1 MKISFIVPGRNN
13 LKYFKWSYDSIMK
26 NKGNHEVEICFADDA
41 STDGTWE
48 WVYSESLVNPMLKVM
63 RNEGS
68 ARLGHTTLYDALIRR
83 STHDICIIWHCDMYL
98 APGALDAIQANM
110 VDKKTIVSLTRV
122 EPPLHPPGHEKI
134 TADLGTEP
142 ETFME
147 GKFLELIHNMK
158 KKSSKKE
165 KTTAGVFAPWAFY
178 KEEFLSIGGHDSL
191 FYVQSKEDSDIWN
204 RLMLNGATFVQTWE
218 GFVYHMTCRGS
229 RFNPTITQV
238 GKNSDEWEKQNIIS
252 TRNFIRKW
260 GGMPLQNEYHAIS
273 PNKKYNIGIIVD
285 MSSEMNQPSDGE
297 FIDFIGFLEIFCD
310 SLHIVGDKKYRELVK
325 FYIDKEQP
333 NTLFYLADR
342 LWGYNYK
349 YTPSDQI
356 VLEEK
361 IVISMEWGKIKVNEV
376 FEFLQKFPFI
386 IENYSPGLYGSDIG
400 TIHIKDE
407 SSILKTYEKDLINLN
422 NLYKLREH
430 KEIYPEYFDRYRPVL
445 DFLEMEK
452 LNNNL

>member
-63 RNEGS
+63 RNEGD
-68 ARLGHTTLYDALIRR
+68 ARLGHTILYDALIRR
-83 STHDICIIWHCDMYL
+83 SVHDICIIWHCDMYL
-98 APGALDAIQANM
+98 APGALDAIEKNM
-110 VDKKTIVSLTRV
+110 VDEKTIVSLTRV

-134 TADLGTEP
+134 ISDLGTEP
-142 ETFME
+142 ETFKE
-147 GKFLELIHNMK
+147 DLFLKLAESYVK
-158 KKSSKKE
+158 KKKPI
-165 KTTAGVFAPWAFY
+165 TNGVFAPWAFY

-285 MSSEMNQPSDGE
+285 MSSEMNQPSDEE
-297 FIDFIGFLEIFCD
+297 FIDFIGFLEIFSD
-310 SLHIVGDKKYRELVK
+310 SLHIVGDKKYRDLIK
-325 FYIDKEQP
+325 FYIDKEQA
-333 NTLFYLADR
+333 NTLYYLADR

-349 YTPSDQI
+349 YTPVDQI
-356 VLEEK
+356 VLDNS
-361 IVISMEWGKIKVNEV
+361 IVISMEWDKIKVNEV
-376 FEFLQKFPFI
+376 FDFLQKFPFI
-386 IENYSPGLYGSDIG
+386 IANYAPGMYESNIG
-400 TIHIKDE
+400 TIHIQNEK
-407 SSILKTYEKDLINLN
+407 SISKTYEKDLIKLD
-422 NLYKLREH
+422 NLYQLREY

>member
-63 RNEGS
+63 RNEGDT
-68 ARLGHTTLYDALIRR
+68 RLGHTILYDALIRR
-83 STHDICIIWHCDMYL
+83 SLHDICIIWHCDMYL
-98 APGALDAIQANM
+98 APGALDAIEKNM

-134 TADLGTEP
+134 ISDLGTEP
-142 ETFME
+142 ETFKE
-147 GKFLELIHNMK
+147 DLFLKLAESYVK
-158 KKSSKKE
+158 KKKPI
-165 KTTAGVFAPWAFY
+165 TNGVFAPWAFY

-285 MSSEMNQPSDGE
+285 MSSEMNQPSDEE
-297 FIDFIGFLEIFCD
+297 FIDFIGFLEIFSD
-310 SLHIVGDKKYRELVK
+310 SLHIVGDKKYRDLIK
-325 FYIDKEQP
+325 FYIDKEQA
-333 NTLFYLADR
+333 NTLYYLADR

-349 YTPSDQI
+349 YTPVDQI
-356 VLEEK
+356 VLDES
-361 IVISMEWGKIKVNEV
+361 IVISMEWDKIKVNEV
-376 FEFLQKFPFI
+376 FDFLQKFPFI
-386 IENYSPGLYGSDIG
+386 IENYGPGMYESNIG
-400 TIHIKDE
+400 TIHIQNEK
-407 SSILKTYEKDLINLN
+407 SISKTYEKDLIKLD
-422 NLYKLREH
+422 NLYQLREY

>member
-48 WVYSESLVNPMLKVM
+48 WVYSESLVNPILKVM
-63 RNEGS
+63 RNEGDT
-68 ARLGHTTLYDALIRR
+68 RLGHTILYDALIRR
-83 STHDICIIWHCDMYL
+83 SLHDICIIWHCDMYL
-98 APGALDAIQANM
+98 APGALDAIEKNM

-134 TADLGTEP
+134 TSDLGTEP
-142 ETFME
+142 ETFKE
-147 GKFLELIHNMK
+147 DLFLKLAESYVK
-158 KKSSKKE
+158 KKKPI
-165 KTTAGVFAPWAFY
+165 TNGVFAPWAFY

-285 MSSEMNQPSDGE
+285 MSSEMNQPTDEE
-297 FIDFIGFLEIFCD
+297 FIDFIGFLEIFSD
-310 SLHIVGDKKYRELVK
+310 TLHIVGDKKYRDLIK
-325 FYIDKEQP
+325 FYIDKEQA
-333 NTLFYLADR
+333 NTLYYLADR

-349 YTPSDQI
+349 YTPVNQI
-356 VLEEK
+356 VLDNS
-361 IVISMEWGKIKVNEV
+361 IVISMEWNKIKVNEV
-376 FEFLQKFPFI
+376 FDFLQKFPFI
-386 IENYSPGLYGSDIG
+386 IENYGPGMYESNIG
-400 TIHIKDE
+400 TIHIQNDK
-407 SSILKTYEKDLINLN
+407 SISKTYEKDLIKLD
-422 NLYKLREH
+422 NLYQLREY
-430 KEIYPEYFDRYRPVL
+430 KEIYPEYFDRYKPVL
-445 DFLEMEK
+445 DFLETEK
-452 LNNNL
+452 INNNL

>member
-63 RNEGS
+63 RNEGDT
-68 ARLGHTTLYDALIRR
+68 RLGHTILYDALIRR
-83 STHDICIIWHCDMYL
+83 SSHDICIIWHCDMYL
-98 APGALDAIQANM
+98 APGAIDAIEANM
-110 VDKKTIVSLTRV
+110 VDKKTVVSLTRV
-122 EPPLHPPGHEKI
+122 EPPLHPSGHEKI
-134 TADLGTEP
+134 TSDLGTEP
-142 ETFME
+142 ETFKE
-147 GKFLELIHNMK
+147 DLFLKLAKSYVK
-158 KKSSKKE
+158 KKKPI
-165 KTTAGVFAPWAFY
+165 TNGVFAPWAFY

-285 MSSEMNQPSDGE
+285 MSSETNQPTDEE
-297 FIDFIGFLEIFCD
+297 FIDFIGFLEIFSD
-310 SLHIVGDKKYRELVK
+310 SLHIVGDKKYRDLIK
-325 FYIDKEQP
+325 FYIDKEQA
-333 NTLFYLADR
+333 NTLYYLADR

-349 YTPSDQI
+349 YTPVNQI
-356 VLEEK
+356 VLDNS
-361 IVISMEWGKIKVNEV
+361 IVISMEWDKIKVNEV
-376 FEFLQKFPFI
+376 FDFLQKFPFI
-386 IENYSPGLYGSDIG
+386 IENYGPGMYESNIG
-400 TIHIKDE
+400 TIHIQNDK
-407 SSILKTYEKDLINLN
+407 SISKTYEKDLIKLD
-422 NLYKLREH
+422 NLYQLREY
-430 KEIYPEYFDRYRPVL
+430 KEIYPEYFDRYKPVL
-445 DFLEMEK
+445 DFLETEK
-452 LNNNL
+452 INNNL

>member
-63 RNEGS
+63 RNEGDT
-68 ARLGHTTLYDALIRR
+68 RLGHTILYDALIRR
-83 STHDICIIWHCDMYL
+83 SLHDICIIWHCDMYL
-98 APGALDAIQANM
+98 APGALDAIEKNM
-110 VDKKTIVSLTRV
+110 VDKKTVVSLTRV

-134 TADLGTEP
+134 TSDLGTEP
-142 ETFME
+142 ETFKE
-147 GKFLELIHNMK
+147 DLFLKLAESYVK
-158 KKSSKKE
+158 KKKPI
-165 KTTAGVFAPWAFY
+165 TNGVFAPWAFY

-285 MSSEMNQPSDGE
+285 MSSETNQPTDEE
-297 FIDFIGFLEIFCD
+297 FIDFIGFLEIFSD
-310 SLHIVGDKKYRELVK
+310 SLHIVGDKKYRDLIK
-325 FYIDKEQP
+325 FYIDKEQA
-333 NTLFYLADR
+333 NTLYYLADR

-349 YTPSDQI
+349 YTPVNQI
-356 VLEEK
+356 VLDNS
-361 IVISMEWGKIKVNEV
+361 IVISMKWDKIKVNEV
-376 FEFLQKFPFI
+376 FDFLQKFPFI
-386 IENYSPGLYGSDIG
+386 IENYSPGMYESNIG
-400 TIHIKDE
+400 TIHIQNDK
-407 SSILKTYEKDLINLN
+407 SISKTYEEDLIKLD
-422 NLYKLREH
+422 NLYQLREY
-430 KEIYPEYFDRYRPVL
+430 KEVYPEYFDRYKPVL

>member
-48 WVYSESLVNPMLKVM
+48 WVYSESLVNPILKVM
-63 RNEGS
+63 RNEGDT
-68 ARLGHTTLYDALIRR
+68 RLGHTILYDALIRR
-83 STHDICIIWHCDMYL
+83 SLHDICIIWHCDMYL
-98 APGALDAIQANM
+98 APGALDAIEKNM

-134 TADLGTEP
+134 TSDLGTEP
-142 ETFME
+142 ETFKE
-147 GKFLELIHNMK
+147 DLFLKLAESYVK
-158 KKSSKKE
+158 KKKPI
-165 KTTAGVFAPWAFY
+165 TNGVFAPWAFY

-285 MSSEMNQPSDGE
+285 MSSEMNQPTDEE
-297 FIDFIGFLEIFCD
+297 FIDFIGFLEIFSD
-310 SLHIVGDKKYRELVK
+310 SLHIVGDKKYRDLIK
-325 FYIDKEQP
+325 FYIDKEQA
-333 NTLFYLADR
+333 NTLYYLADR

-349 YTPSDQI
+349 YTPVNQI
-356 VLEEK
+356 VLDNS
-361 IVISMEWGKIKVNEV
+361 IVISMEWDKIKVNEV
-376 FEFLQKFPFI
+376 FDFLQKFPFI
-386 IENYSPGLYGSDIG
+386 IENYAPGMYESNIG
-400 TIHIKDE
+400 TIHIQNDK
-407 SSILKTYEKDLINLN
+407 SISKTYEMDLIKLD
-422 NLYKLREH
+422 NLYQLREY
-430 KEIYPEYFDRYRPVL
+430 KEIYPEYFDRYKPVL
-445 DFLEMEK
+445 DFLETEK
-452 LNNNL
+452 INNNL

>member
-63 RNEGS
+63 RNEGDT
-68 ARLGHTTLYDALIRR
+68 RLGHTILYDALIRR
-83 STHDICIIWHCDMYL
+83 SSHDICIIWHCDMYL
-98 APGALDAIQANM
+98 APGAIDAIEANM
-110 VDKKTIVSLTRV
+110 VDKKTVVSLTRV
-122 EPPLHPPGHEKI
+122 EPPLHPSGHEKI
-134 TADLGTEP
+134 TSDLGTEP
-142 ETFME
+142 ETFKE
-147 GKFLELIHNMK
+147 DLFLKLAKSYVK
-158 KKSSKKE
+158 KKKPI
-165 KTTAGVFAPWAFY
+165 TNGVFAPWAFY

-285 MSSEMNQPSDGE
+285 MSSEMNQPTDEE
-297 FIDFIGFLEIFCD
+297 FIDFIGFLEIFSD
-310 SLHIVGDKKYRELVK
+310 SLHIVGDKKYRDLIK
-325 FYIDKEQP
+325 FYIDKEQA
-333 NTLFYLADR
+333 NTLYYLADR

-349 YTPSDQI
+349 YTPVNQI
-356 VLEEK
+356 VLDNS
-361 IVISMEWGKIKVNEV
+361 IVISMKWDKIIVNEV
-376 FEFLQKFPFI
+376 FDFLQKFPFI
-386 IENYSPGLYGSDIG
+386 IENYSPGMYESNIG
-400 TIHIKDE
+400 TIHIQNDN
-407 SSILKTYEKDLINLN
+407 SVSKTYEKDIIKID
-422 NLYKLREH
+422 NLYKLREY
-430 KEIYPEYFDRYRPVL
+430 KEIYPEYFDRYKPVL
-445 DFLEMEK
+445 DFLETEK
-452 LNNNL
+452 INNNL

>member
-63 RNEGS
+63 RNEGDT
-68 ARLGHTTLYDALIRR
+68 RLGHTILYDALIRR
-83 STHDICIIWHCDMYL
+83 SLHDICIIWHCDMYL
-98 APGALDAIQANM
+98 APGALDAIEKNM
-110 VDKKTIVSLTRV
+110 VDKKTVVSLTRV

-134 TADLGTEP
+134 TSDLGTEP
-142 ETFME
+142 ETFKE
-147 GKFLELIHNMK
+147 DLFLKLAESYVK
-158 KKSSKKE
+158 KKKPI
-165 KTTAGVFAPWAFY
+165 TNGVFAPWAFY

-285 MSSEMNQPSDGE
+285 MSSETNQPSDEE
-297 FIDFIGFLEIFCD
+297 FIDFIGFLEIFSD
-310 SLHIVGDKKYRELVK
+310 SLHIVGDKKYRDLIK
-325 FYIDKEQP
+325 FYIDKEQA
-333 NTLFYLADR
+333 NTLYYLADR

-349 YTPSDQI
+349 YTPVNQI
-356 VLEEK
+356 VLDNS
-361 IVISMEWGKIKVNEV
+361 IVISMEWDKIKVNEV
-376 FEFLQKFPFI
+376 FDFLQKFPFI
-386 IENYSPGLYGSDIG
+386 IENYAPGMYESNIG
-400 TIHIKDE
+400 TIHIQNDN
-407 SSILKTYEKDLINLN
+407 SISKTYEKDIIKLD
-422 NLYKLREH
+422 NLYQLREY
-430 KEIYPEYFDRYRPVL
+430 KEIYPEYFDRYKPVL

>member
-63 RNEGS
+63 RNEGDT
-68 ARLGHTTLYDALIRR
+68 RLGHTILYDALIRR
-83 STHDICIIWHCDMYL
+83 SLHDICIIWHCDMYL
-98 APGALDAIQANM
+98 APGALDAIEKTM
-110 VDKKTIVSLTRV
+110 VNKKTVVSLTRV

-134 TADLGTEP
+134 TSDLGTEP
-142 ETFME
+142 ETFKE
-147 GKFLELIHNMK
+147 NLFLKLAESYVK
-158 KKSSKKE
+158 KKKPI
-165 KTTAGVFAPWAFY
+165 TNGVFAPWAFY

-285 MSSEMNQPSDGE
+285 MSSETNQPSDEE
-297 FIDFIGFLEIFCD
+297 FIDFIGFLEIFSD
-310 SLHIVGDKKYRELVK
+310 SLHIVGDKKYRDLIK
-325 FYIDKEQP
+325 FYIDKEQA
-333 NTLFYLADR
+333 NTLYYLADR

-349 YTPSDQI
+349 YTPVNQI
-356 VLEEK
+356 VLDNS
-361 IVISMEWGKIKVNEV
+361 IVISMEWDKIKVNEV
-376 FEFLQKFPFI
+376 FDFLQKFPFI
-386 IENYSPGLYGSDIG
+386 IANYAPGMYESNIG
-400 TIHIKDE
+400 TIHIQNDN
-407 SSILKTYEKDLINLN
+407 SISKTYEKDIIKLD
-422 NLYKLREH
+422 NLYQLREY
-430 KEIYPEYFDRYRPVL
+430 KEIYPEYFDRYKPVL

>member
-63 RNEGS
+63 RNEGDT
-68 ARLGHTTLYDALIRR
+68 RLGHTILYDALIRR
-83 STHDICIIWHCDMYL
+83 SLHDICIIWHCDMYL
-98 APGALDAIQANM
+98 APGALDAIEKNM
-110 VDKKTIVSLTRV
+110 VDKKTVVSLTRV

-134 TADLGTEP
+134 TSDLGTEP
-142 ETFME
+142 ETFKE
-147 GKFLELIHNMK
+147 DLFLKLAESYVK
-158 KKSSKKE
+158 KKKPI
-165 KTTAGVFAPWAFY
+165 TNGVFAPWAFY

-285 MSSEMNQPSDGE
+285 MSSETNQPSDEE
-297 FIDFIGFLEIFCD
+297 FIDFIGFLEIFSD
-310 SLHIVGDKKYRELVK
+310 SLHIVGDKKYRDLIK
-325 FYIDKEQP
+325 FYIDKEQA
-333 NTLFYLADR
+333 NTLYYLADR

-349 YTPSDQI
+349 YTPVNQI
-356 VLEEK
+356 VLDNS
-361 IVISMEWGKIKVNEV
+361 IVISMEWNKIKVNEV
-376 FEFLQKFPFI
+376 FDFLQKFPFI
-386 IENYSPGLYGSDIG
+386 IENYGPGMYESNIG
-400 TIHIKDE
+400 TIHIQNDK
-407 SSILKTYEKDLINLN
+407 SISKTYEKDLIKLD
-422 NLYKLREH
+422 NLYQLREY
-430 KEIYPEYFDRYRPVL
+430 KEIYPEYFDRYKPVL
-445 DFLEMEK
+445 DFLETEK
-452 LNNNL
+452 INNNL

>member
-63 RNEGS
+63 RNEGDT
-68 ARLGHTTLYDALIRR
+68 RLGHTILYDALIRR
-83 STHDICIIWHCDMYL
+83 SLHDICIIWHCDMYL
-98 APGALDAIQANM
+98 APGALDAIEKNM
-110 VDKKTIVSLTRV
+110 VDKKTVVSLTRV

-134 TADLGTEP
+134 TSDLGTEP
-142 ETFME
+142 ETFKE
-147 GKFLELIHNMK
+147 DLFLKLAESYVK
-158 KKSSKKE
+158 KKKPI
-165 KTTAGVFAPWAFY
+165 TNGVFAPWAFY

-285 MSSEMNQPSDGE
+285 MSSETNQPSDEE
-297 FIDFIGFLEIFCD
+297 FIDFIGFLEIFSD
-310 SLHIVGDKKYRELVK
+310 SLHIVGDKKYRDLIK
-325 FYIDKEQP
+325 FYIDKEQA
-333 NTLFYLADR
+333 NTLYYLADR

-349 YTPSDQI
+349 YTPVNQI
-356 VLEEK
+356 VLDNS
-361 IVISMEWGKIKVNEV
+361 IVISMEWAKIKVNEV
-376 FEFLQKFPFI
+376 FDFLQKFPFI
-386 IENYSPGLYGSDIG
+386 IENYAPGMYESNIG
-400 TIHIKDE
+400 TIHIQNDN
-407 SSILKTYEKDLINLN
+407 SISKTYEKDIIKLD
-422 NLYKLREH
+422 NLYQLREY
-430 KEIYPEYFDRYRPVL
+430 KEIYPEYFDRYKPVL

>member
-63 RNEGS
+63 RNEGDT
-68 ARLGHTTLYDALIRR
+68 RLGHTILYDALIRR
-83 STHDICIIWHCDMYL
+83 SLHDICIIWHCDMYL
-98 APGALDAIQANM
+98 APGALDAIEKNM

-134 TADLGTEP
+134 TSDLGTEP
-142 ETFME
+142 ETFKE
-147 GKFLELIHNMK
+147 DLFLKLAESYVK
-158 KKSSKKE
+158 KKKPI
-165 KTTAGVFAPWAFY
+165 TNGVFAPWAFY

-285 MSSEMNQPSDGE
+285 MSSETNQPSDEE
-297 FIDFIGFLEIFCD
+297 FIDFIGFLEIFSD
-310 SLHIVGDKKYRELVK
+310 SLHIVGDKKYRDLIK
-325 FYIDKEQP
+325 FYIDKEQA
-333 NTLFYLADR
+333 NTLYYLADR

-349 YTPSDQI
+349 YTPVNQI
-356 VLEEK
+356 VLDNS
-361 IVISMEWGKIKVNEV
+361 IVISMEWNKIKVNEV
-376 FEFLQKFPFI
+376 FDFLQKFPFI
-386 IENYSPGLYGSDIG
+386 IANYAPGMYESDIG
-400 TIHIKDE
+400 TIHIQNDK
-407 SSILKTYEKDLINLN
+407 SISKTYEKDLIKLD
-422 NLYKLREH
+422 NLYQLREY

>member
-63 RNEGS
+63 RNEGDT
-68 ARLGHTTLYDALIRR
+68 RLGHTILYDALIRR
-83 STHDICIIWHCDMYL
+83 SLHDICIIWHCDMYL
-98 APGALDAIQANM
+98 APGALDAIEKNM
-110 VDKKTIVSLTRV
+110 VDKKTVVSLTRV

-134 TADLGTEP
+134 TSDLGTEP
-142 ETFME
+142 ETFKE
-147 GKFLELIHNMK
+147 DLFLKLAESYVK
-158 KKSSKKE
+158 KKKPI
-165 KTTAGVFAPWAFY
+165 TNGVFAPWAFY

-285 MSSEMNQPSDGE
+285 MSSETNQPSDEE
-297 FIDFIGFLEIFCD
+297 FIDFIGFLEIFSD

-325 FYIDKEQP
+325 FYIDKEQA
-333 NTLFYLADR
+333 NTLYYLADR

-349 YTPSDQI
+349 YTPVNQI
-356 VLEEK
+356 VLDNS
-361 IVISMEWGKIKVNEV
+361 IVISMEWDKIKVNEA
-376 FEFLQKFPFI
+376 FDFLQKFPFI
-386 IENYSPGLYGSDIG
+386 IENYAPGMYESNIG
-400 TIHIKDE
+400 TIHIQNDN
-407 SSILKTYEKDLINLN
+407 SISKTYEKDIIKLD
-422 NLYKLREH
+422 NLYQLREY
-430 KEIYPEYFDRYRPVL
+430 KEIYPEYFDRYKPVL

>member
-48 WVYSESLVNPMLKVM
+48 WVYSESLVNPMLKIM
-63 RNEGS
+63 RNEGDT
-68 ARLGHTTLYDALIRR
+68 RLGHTILYDALIRR
-83 STHDICIIWHCDMYL
+83 SLHDICIIWHCDMYL
-98 APGALDAIQANM
+98 APGALDAIEKNM
-110 VDKKTIVSLTRV
+110 VDKKTVVSLTRV

-134 TADLGTEP
+134 TSDLGTEP
-142 ETFME
+142 ETFKE
-147 GKFLELIHNMK
+147 DLFLKLAESYVK
-158 KKSSKKE
+158 KKKPI
-165 KTTAGVFAPWAFY
+165 TNGVFAPWAFY

-285 MSSEMNQPSDGE
+285 MSSETNQPTDEE
-297 FIDFIGFLEIFCD
+297 FIDFIGFLEIFSD
-310 SLHIVGDKKYRELVK
+310 SLHIVGDKKYRDLIK
-325 FYIDKEQP
+325 FYIDKEQA
-333 NTLFYLADR
+333 NTLYYLADR

-349 YTPSDQI
+349 YTPVNQI
-356 VLEEK
+356 VLDNS
-361 IVISMEWGKIKVNEV
+361 IVISMEWDKIKVNEV
-376 FEFLQKFPFI
+376 FDFLQKFPFI
-386 IENYSPGLYGSDIG
+386 IENYAPGMYESNIG
-400 TIHIKDE
+400 TIHIQNDK
-407 SSILKTYEKDLINLN
+407 SISKTYEKDLIKLD
-422 NLYKLREH
+422 NLYQLREY

>member
-63 RNEGS
+63 RNEGDT
-68 ARLGHTTLYDALIRR
+68 RLGHTILYDALIRR
-83 STHDICIIWHCDMYL
+83 SLHDICIIWHCDMYL
-98 APGALDAIQANM
+98 APGALDAIEKNM
-110 VDKKTIVSLTRV
+110 VDKKTVVSLTRV

-134 TADLGTEP
+134 TSDLGTEP
-142 ETFME
+142 ETFKE
-147 GKFLELIHNMK
+147 NLFLKLAESYVK
-158 KKSSKKE
+158 KKKPI
-165 KTTAGVFAPWAFY
+165 TNGVFAPWAFY

-285 MSSEMNQPSDGE
+285 MSSETNQPSDEE
-297 FIDFIGFLEIFCD
+297 FIDFIGFLEIFSD
-310 SLHIVGDKKYRELVK
+310 SLHIVGDKKYRDLIK
-325 FYIDKEQP
+325 FYIDKEQA
-333 NTLFYLADR
+333 NTLYYLADR

-349 YTPSDQI
+349 YTPVNQI
-356 VLEEK
+356 VLDNS
-361 IVISMEWGKIKVNEV
+361 IVISMEWDKIKVNEV
-376 FEFLQKFPFI
+376 FDFLQKFPFI
-386 IENYSPGLYGSDIG
+386 IANYAPGMYESNIG
-400 TIHIKDE
+400 TIHIQNDN
-407 SSILKTYEKDLINLN
+407 SISKTYEKDIIKLD
-422 NLYKLREH
+422 NLYQLREY

>member
-63 RNEGS
+63 RNEGDT
-68 ARLGHTTLYDALIRR
+68 RLGHTILYDALIRK
-83 STHDICIIWHCDMYL
+83 SLHDICIIWHCDMYL
-98 APGALDAIQANM
+98 APGALDAIEKNM
-110 VDKKTIVSLTRV
+110 VDKKTVVSLTRV

-134 TADLGTEP
+134 TSDLGTEP
-142 ETFME
+142 ETFKE
-147 GKFLELIHNMK
+147 NLFLKLAESYVK
-158 KKSSKKE
+158 KKKPI
-165 KTTAGVFAPWAFY
+165 TNGVFAPWAFY

-285 MSSEMNQPSDGE
+285 MSSETNQPSDEE
-297 FIDFIGFLEIFCD
+297 FIDFIGFLEIFSD
-310 SLHIVGDKKYRELVK
+310 SLHIVGDKKYRDLIK
-325 FYIDKEQP
+325 FYIDKEQA
-333 NTLFYLADR
+333 NTLYYLADR

-349 YTPSDQI
+349 YTPVNQI
-356 VLEEK
+356 VLDNS
-361 IVISMEWGKIKVNEV
+361 IVISMEWDKIKVNEV
-376 FEFLQKFPFI
+376 FDFLQKFPFI
-386 IENYSPGLYGSDIG
+386 IENYAPGMYESNIG
-400 TIHIKDE
+400 TIHIQNDK
-407 SSILKTYEKDLINLN
+407 SISKTYEKDLIKLD
-422 NLYKLREH
+422 NLYQLREY

>member
-48 WVYSESLVNPMLKVM
+48 WVYSESLLNPMLKVM
-63 RNEGS
+63 RNEGDT
-68 ARLGHTTLYDALIRR
+68 RLGHTILYDALIRR
-83 STHDICIIWHCDMYL
+83 SSHDICIIWHCDMYL
-98 APGALDAIQANM
+98 APGALDAIEKNM
-110 VDKKTIVSLTRV
+110 VDKKTVVSLTRI

-134 TADLGTEP
+134 TSDLGTEP
-142 ETFME
+142 ETFKE
-147 GKFLELIHNMK
+147 DLFLKLAESYVK
-158 KKSSKKE
+158 KKKPI
-165 KTTAGVFAPWAFY
+165 TNGVFAPWAFY

-285 MSSEMNQPSDGE
+285 MSSETNQPSDEE
-297 FIDFIGFLEIFCD
+297 FIDFIGFLEIFSD
-310 SLHIVGDKKYRELVK
+310 TLHIVGDKKYRDLIK
-325 FYIDKEQP
+325 FYIEKEQA
-333 NTLFYLADR
+333 NTLYYLADR

-349 YTPSDQI
+349 YTPVNQI
-356 VLEEK
+356 VLDNS
-361 IVISMEWGKIKVNEV
+361 IVISMKWDKIKVNEV
-376 FEFLQKFPFI
+376 FDFLQKFPFI
-386 IENYSPGLYGSDIG
+386 IENYGPGMYESNIG
-400 TIHIKDE
+400 TIHIQNDK
-407 SSILKTYEKDLINLN
+407 SISKTYEKDLIKLD
-422 NLYKLREH
+422 NLYQLREY
-430 KEIYPEYFDRYRPVL
+430 KEIYPEYFDRYKPVL
-445 DFLEMEK
+445 DFLETEK
-452 LNNNL
+452 INNNL

>member
-63 RNEGS
+63 RNEGDT
-68 ARLGHTTLYDALIRR
+68 RLGHTILYDALIRR
-83 STHDICIIWHCDMYL
+83 SLHDICIIWHCDMYL
-98 APGALDAIQANM
+98 APGALDAIEKNM
-110 VDKKTIVSLTRV
+110 VDKKTVVSLTRV

-134 TADLGTEP
+134 TSDLGTEP
-142 ETFME
+142 ETFKE
-147 GKFLELIHNMK
+147 NLFLKLAESYVK
-158 KKSSKKE
+158 KKKPI
-165 KTTAGVFAPWAFY
+165 TNGVFAPWAFY

-285 MSSEMNQPSDGE
+285 MSSETNQPSDEE
-297 FIDFIGFLEIFCD
+297 FIDFIGFLEIFSD
-310 SLHIVGDKKYRELVK
+310 SLHIVGDKKYRDLIK
-325 FYIDKEQP
+325 FYIDKEQA
-333 NTLFYLADR
+333 NTLYYLADR

-349 YTPSDQI
+349 YTPVNQI
-356 VLEEK
+356 VLDNS
-361 IVISMEWGKIKVNEV
+361 IVISMEWDKIKVNEV
-376 FEFLQKFPFI
+376 FDFLQKFPFI
-386 IENYSPGLYGSDIG
+386 IANYAPGMYESNIG
-400 TIHIKDE
+400 TIHIQNDN
-407 SSILKTYEKDLINLN
+407 SISKTYEKDIIKLD
-422 NLYKLREH
+422 NLYQLREY
-430 KEIYPEYFDRYRPVL
+430 KEIYPEYFDRYKPVL

>member
-63 RNEGS
+63 RNEGDT
-68 ARLGHTTLYDALIRR
+68 RLGHTILYDALIRR
-83 STHDICIIWHCDMYL
+83 SLHDICIIWHCDMYL
-98 APGALDAIQANM
+98 APGALDAIEKNM
-110 VDKKTIVSLTRV
+110 VDKKTVVSLTRV

-134 TADLGTEP
+134 TSDLGTEP
-142 ETFME
+142 ETFKE
-147 GKFLELIHNMK
+147 NLFLKLAESYVK
-158 KKSSKKE
+158 KKKPI
-165 KTTAGVFAPWAFY
+165 TNGVFAPWAFY

-285 MSSEMNQPSDGE
+285 MSSETNQPSDEE
-297 FIDFIGFLEIFCD
+297 FIDFIGFLEIFSD
-310 SLHIVGDKKYRELVK
+310 SLHIVGDKKYRDLIK
-325 FYIDKEQP
+325 FYIDKEQA
-333 NTLFYLADR
+333 NTLYYLADR

-349 YTPSDQI
+349 YTPVNQI
-356 VLEEK
+356 VLDNS
-361 IVISMEWGKIKVNEV
+361 IVISMEWDKIKVNEV
-376 FEFLQKFPFI
+376 FDFLQKFPFI
-386 IENYSPGLYGSDIG
+386 IANYAPGMYESNIG
-400 TIHIKDE
+400 TIHIQNDK
-407 SSILKTYEKDLINLN
+407 SISKTYEKDLIKLD
-422 NLYKLREH
+422 NLYQLREY

>member
-63 RNEGS
+63 RNEGDT
-68 ARLGHTTLYDALIRR
+68 RLGHTILYDALIRR
-83 STHDICIIWHCDMYL
+83 SLHDICIIWHCDMYL
-98 APGALDAIQANM
+98 APGALDAIEKTM
-110 VDKKTIVSLTRV
+110 VNKKTVVSLTRV

-134 TADLGTEP
+134 TSDLGTEP
-142 ETFME
+142 ETFKE
-147 GKFLELIHNMK
+147 NLFLKLAESYVK
-158 KKSSKKE
+158 KKKPI
-165 KTTAGVFAPWAFY
+165 TNGVFAPWAFY

-285 MSSEMNQPSDGE
+285 MSSETNQPSDEE
-297 FIDFIGFLEIFCD
+297 FIDFIGFLEIFSD
-310 SLHIVGDKKYRELVK
+310 SLHIVGDKKYRDLIK
-325 FYIDKEQP
+325 FYIDKEQA
-333 NTLFYLADR
+333 NTLYYLADR

-349 YTPSDQI
+349 YTPVNQI
-356 VLEEK
+356 VLDNS
-361 IVISMEWGKIKVNEV
+361 IVISMEWNKIKVNEV
-376 FEFLQKFPFI
+376 FDFLQKFPFI
-386 IENYSPGLYGSDIG
+386 IANYAPGMYESNIG
-400 TIHIKDE
+400 TIHIQNDN
-407 SSILKTYEKDLINLN
+407 SISKTYEKDIIKLD
-422 NLYKLREH
+422 NLYQLREY

>member
-63 RNEGS
+63 RNEGDT
-68 ARLGHTTLYDALIRR
+68 RLGHTILYDALIRR
-83 STHDICIIWHCDMYL
+83 SLHDICIIWHCDMYL
-98 APGALDAIQANM
+98 APGALDAIEKTM
-110 VDKKTIVSLTRV
+110 VNKKTVVSLTRV

-134 TADLGTEP
+134 TSDLGTEP
-142 ETFME
+142 ETFKE
-147 GKFLELIHNMK
+147 NLFLKLAESYVK
-158 KKSSKKE
+158 KKKPI
-165 KTTAGVFAPWAFY
+165 TNGVFAPWAFY

-285 MSSEMNQPSDGE
+285 MSSETNQPSDEE
-297 FIDFIGFLEIFCD
+297 FIDFIGFLEIFSD
-310 SLHIVGDKKYRELVK
+310 SLHIVGDKKYRDLIK
-325 FYIDKEQP
+325 FYIDKEQA
-333 NTLFYLADR
+333 NTLYYLADR

-349 YTPSDQI
+349 YTPVNQI
-356 VLEEK
+356 VLDNS
-361 IVISMEWGKIKVNEV
+361 IVISMEWDKIKVNEV
-376 FEFLQKFPFI
+376 FDFLQKFPFI
-386 IENYSPGLYGSDIG
+386 IENYAPGMYESNIG
-400 TIHIKDE
+400 TIHIQNDK
-407 SSILKTYEKDLINLN
+407 SISKTYEKDLIKLD
-422 NLYKLREH
+422 NLYQLREY

>member
-63 RNEGS
+63 RNEGDT
-68 ARLGHTTLYDALIRR
+68 RLGHTILYDALIRR
-83 STHDICIIWHCDMYL
+83 SLHDICIIWHCDMYL
-98 APGALDAIQANM
+98 APGALDAIEKNM
-110 VDKKTIVSLTRV
+110 VDKKTVVSLTRV

-134 TADLGTEP
+134 TSDLGTEP
-142 ETFME
+142 ETFKE
-147 GKFLELIHNMK
+147 DLFLKLAESYVK
-158 KKSSKKE
+158 KKKPI
-165 KTTAGVFAPWAFY
+165 TNGVFAPWAFY

-285 MSSEMNQPSDGE
+285 MSSETNQPSDEE
-297 FIDFIGFLEIFCD
+297 FIDFIGFLEIFSD
-310 SLHIVGDKKYRELVK
+310 SLHIVGDKKYRDLIK
-325 FYIDKEQP
+325 FYIDKEQA
-333 NTLFYLADR
+333 NTLYYLADR
-342 LWGYNYK
+342 VWGYNYK
-349 YTPSDQI
+349 YTPVNQI
-356 VLEEK
+356 VLDNS
-361 IVISMEWGKIKVNEV
+361 IVISMKWDNIKVNEV
-376 FEFLQKFPFI
+376 FYFLQKFPFI
-386 IENYSPGLYGSDIG
+386 IENYSPGMYESNIG
-400 TIHIKDE
+400 TIHIQNDK
-407 SSILKTYEKDLINLN
+407 SISKTHEKDLIKLD
-422 NLYKLREH
+422 NLYQLREY

>member
-63 RNEGS
+63 RNEGDT
-68 ARLGHTTLYDALIRR
+68 RLGHTILYDALIRR
-83 STHDICIIWHCDMYL
+83 SLHDICIIWHCDMYL
-98 APGALDAIQANM
+98 APGALDAIEKNM
-110 VDKKTIVSLTRV
+110 VDKKTVVSLTRV

-134 TADLGTEP
+134 TSDLGTEP
-142 ETFME
+142 ETFKE
-147 GKFLELIHNMK
+147 NLFLKLAESYVK
-158 KKSSKKE
+158 KKKPI
-165 KTTAGVFAPWAFY
+165 TNGVFAPWAFY

-285 MSSEMNQPSDGE
+285 MSSEMNQPSDE
-297 FIDFIGFLEIFCD
+297 KFIDFIGFLEIFSD
-310 SLHIVGDKKYRELVK
+310 SLHIVGDKKYRDLIK
-325 FYIDKEQP
+325 FYIDKEQA
-333 NTLFYLADR
+333 NTLYYLADR

-349 YTPSDQI
+349 YTPVDQI
-356 VLEEK
+356 VLDES
-361 IVISMEWGKIKVNEV
+361 IVISMEWDKIKVNEV
-376 FEFLQKFPFI
+376 FDFLQKFPFI
-386 IENYSPGLYGSDIG
+386 IENYAPGMYESNIG
-400 TIHIKDE
+400 TIHIQNDN
-407 SSILKTYEKDLINLN
+407 SISKTYEKDIIKLD
-422 NLYKLREH
+422 NLYQLREY
-430 KEIYPEYFDRYRPVL
+430 KEIYPEYFDRYKPVL

>member
-1 MKISFIVPGRNN
+1 
-13 LKYFKWSYDSIMK
+13 
-26 NKGNHEVEICFADDA
+26 
-41 STDGTWE
+41 
-48 WVYSESLVNPMLKVM
+48 
-63 RNEGS
+63 
-68 ARLGHTTLYDALIRR
+68 
-83 STHDICIIWHCDMYL
+83 MYL
-98 APGALDAIQANM
+98 APGALDAIEKTM
-110 VDKKTIVSLTRV
+110 VNKKTVVSLTRV

-134 TADLGTEP
+134 TSDLGTEP
-142 ETFME
+142 ETFKE
-147 GKFLELIHNMK
+147 NLFLKLAESYVK
-158 KKSSKKE
+158 KKKPI
-165 KTTAGVFAPWAFY
+165 TNGVFAPWAFY

-285 MSSEMNQPSDGE
+285 MSSETNQPSDEE
-297 FIDFIGFLEIFCD
+297 FIDFIGFLEIFSD
-310 SLHIVGDKKYRELVK
+310 SLHIVGDKKYRDLIK
-325 FYIDKEQP
+325 FYIDKEQA
-333 NTLFYLADR
+333 NTLYYLADR

-349 YTPSDQI
+349 YTPVNQI
-356 VLEEK
+356 VLDNS
-361 IVISMEWGKIKVNEV
+361 IVISMEWDKIKVNEV
-376 FEFLQKFPFI
+376 FDFLQKFPFI
-386 IENYSPGLYGSDIG
+386 IANYAPGMYESNIG
-400 TIHIKDE
+400 TIHIQNDN
-407 SSILKTYEKDLINLN
+407 SISKTYEKDIIKLD
-422 NLYKLREH
+422 NLYQLREY
-430 KEIYPEYFDRYRPVL
+430 KEIYPEYFDRYKPVL

>member
-63 RNEGS
+63 RNEGD
-68 ARLGHTTLYDALIRR
+68 ARLGHTILYDALIRR
-83 STHDICIIWHCDMYL
+83 SLHDICIIWHCDMYL
-98 APGALDAIQANM
+98 APGALDAIEKNM

-134 TADLGTEP
+134 ISDLGTEP
-142 ETFME
+142 ETFKE
-147 GKFLELIHNMK
+147 NLFLKLAESYVK
-158 KKSSKKE
+158 KKKPI
-165 KTTAGVFAPWAFY
+165 TITNGVFAPWAFY

-285 MSSEMNQPSDGE
+285 MSSEMNQPTDEE
-297 FIDFIGFLEIFCD
+297 FIDFIGFLEIFSD
-310 SLHIVGDKKYRELVK
+310 SLHIVGDKKYRDLIK
-325 FYIDKEQP
+325 FYIEKEQA
-333 NTLFYLADR
+333 NTLYYLDDK

-349 YTPSDQI
+349 YTPANQI
-356 VLEEK
+356 VLDNS
-361 IVISMEWGKIKVNEV
+361 IVISMEWDKIKVNEV
-376 FEFLQKFPFI
+376 FDFLQKFPFI
-386 IENYSPGLYGSDIG
+386 IANYAPGMYESNIG
-400 TIHIKDE
+400 TIHIQNDK
-407 SSILKTYEKDLINLN
+407 SISKTYEKDLIKLD
-422 NLYKLREH
+422 NLYQLREY

>member
-63 RNEGS
+63 RNEGD
-68 ARLGHTTLYDALIRR
+68 ARLGHTILYDALIRK
-83 STHDICIIWHCDMYL
+83 SLHDICIIWHCDMYL
-98 APGALDAIQANM
+98 APGALDAIEKNM
-110 VDKKTIVSLTRV
+110 VDKKTVVSLTRV

-134 TADLGTEP
+134 TSDLGTEP
-142 ETFME
+142 ETFKE
-147 GKFLELIHNMK
+147 DLFLKLAESYVK
-158 KKSSKKE
+158 KKKPI
-165 KTTAGVFAPWAFY
+165 TNGVFAPWAFY

-285 MSSEMNQPSDGE
+285 MSSETNQPSDEE
-297 FIDFIGFLEIFCD
+297 FIDFIGFLEIFSD
-310 SLHIVGDKKYRELVK
+310 SLHIVGDKKYRDLIK
-325 FYIDKEQP
+325 FYIDKEQA
-333 NTLFYLADR
+333 NTLYYLADR

-349 YTPSDQI
+349 YTPVNQI
-356 VLEEK
+356 VLDNS
-361 IVISMEWGKIKVNEV
+361 IVISMKWDKIKVNEV
-376 FEFLQKFPFI
+376 FDFLQKFPFI
-386 IENYSPGLYGSDIG
+386 IENYSPGMYESNIG
-400 TIHIKDE
+400 TIHIQNDK
-407 SSILKTYEKDLINLN
+407 SISKTYEKDIIKLD
-422 NLYKLREH
+422 NLYQLREY
-430 KEIYPEYFDRYRPVL
+430 KEVYPEYFDRYKPVL
-445 DFLEMEK
+445 DFLETEK
-452 LNNNL
+452 INNNL

>member
-48 WVYSESLVNPMLKVM
+48 WVYSESLVNPILKVM
-63 RNEGS
+63 RNEGDT
-68 ARLGHTTLYDALIRR
+68 RLGHTILYDALIRR
-83 STHDICIIWHCDMYL
+83 SSHDICIIWHCDMYL
-98 APGALDAIQANM
+98 APGAIDAIEANM
-110 VDKKTIVSLTRV
+110 VDKKTVVSLTRV

-134 TADLGTEP
+134 TSDLGTEP
-142 ETFME
+142 ETFKE
-147 GKFLELIHNMK
+147 DLFLKLAESYVK
-158 KKSSKKE
+158 KKKPI
-165 KTTAGVFAPWAFY
+165 TNGVFAPWAFY

-285 MSSEMNQPSDGE
+285 MSSETNQPSDEE
-297 FIDFIGFLEIFCD
+297 FIDFIGFLEIFSD
-310 SLHIVGDKKYRELVK
+310 TLHIVGDKKYRDLIK
-325 FYIDKEQP
+325 FYIEKEQA
-333 NTLFYLADR
+333 NTLYYLADR

-349 YTPSDQI
+349 YTPVNQI
-356 VLEEK
+356 VLDNS
-361 IVISMEWGKIKVNEV
+361 IVISMKWDKIKVNEV
-376 FEFLQKFPFI
+376 FDFLQKFPFI
-386 IENYSPGLYGSDIG
+386 IENYSPGMYESNIG
-400 TIHIKDE
+400 TIHIQNDK
-407 SSILKTYEKDLINLN
+407 SISKTYEKDLIKLD
-422 NLYKLREH
+422 NLYQLREY
-430 KEIYPEYFDRYRPVL
+430 KEIYPEYFDRYKPVL
-445 DFLEMEK
+445 DFLETEK
-452 LNNNL
+452 INNNL

>member
-63 RNEGS
+63 RNEGDT
-68 ARLGHTTLYDALIRR
+68 RLGHTILYDALIRR
-83 STHDICIIWHCDMYL
+83 SLHDICIIWHCDMYL
-98 APGALDAIQANM
+98 APGALDAIEKNM

-134 TADLGTEP
+134 ISDLGTEP
-142 ETFME
+142 ETFKE
-147 GKFLELIHNMK
+147 DLFLKLAESYVK
-158 KKSSKKE
+158 KKKPI
-165 KTTAGVFAPWAFY
+165 TNGVFAPWAFY

-285 MSSEMNQPSDGE
+285 MSSEINQPTDEE
-297 FIDFIGFLEIFCD
+297 FIDFIGFLEIFSD
-310 SLHIVGDKKYRELVK
+310 SLHIVGDKKYRDLIK
-325 FYIDKEQP
+325 FYIDKEQA
-333 NTLFYLADR
+333 NTLYYLADR

-349 YTPSDQI
+349 YTPVNQI
-356 VLEEK
+356 VLDNS
-361 IVISMEWGKIKVNEV
+361 IVISMKWDKIKVNEV
-376 FEFLQKFPFI
+376 FDFLQKFPFI
-386 IENYSPGLYGSDIG
+386 IENYSPGMYESNIG
-400 TIHIKDE
+400 TIHIQNDK
-407 SSILKTYEKDLINLN
+407 SISKTYEKDLIKLD
-422 NLYKLREH
+422 NLYQLREY
-430 KEIYPEYFDRYRPVL
+430 KEVYPEYFDRYKPVL